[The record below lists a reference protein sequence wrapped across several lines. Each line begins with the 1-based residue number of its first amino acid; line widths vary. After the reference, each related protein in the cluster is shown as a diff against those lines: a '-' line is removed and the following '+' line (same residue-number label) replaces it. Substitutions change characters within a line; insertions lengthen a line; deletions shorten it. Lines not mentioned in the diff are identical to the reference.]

1 MKVLVVGSGGREHT
15 LVWKLAQS
23 PRMDRI
29 YCAPGNGGISKLAER
44 VDISADDMEALV
56 RFARDKGVDLTVVG
70 PEGPLAL
77 GIVDRFEEAGLRVF
91 GPRKNAAILEGSKQ
105 FTKDFLT
112 RHGIPTAAYQ
122 SFTDPEA
129 AISYIRRQGAPIV
142 VKADGLAAGKGVIVA
157 QQVDEAVAAVE
168 EIMRAKRFGA
178 AGDTVVVEACLVGEE
193 ASFMAFT
200 DGKTV
205 VPMLSSQDHKQVLDG
220 DQGPN
225 TGGMG
230 AYTPAP
236 VIQERTAEIMD
247 AIMVPTVRGMA
258 EEGRPFTGVLYA
270 GLMITTDGISVL
282 EYNVRFGDPEAQPIL
297 FRLKSDLVDIIEA
310 ILANRLHE
318 CRIEWTE
325 GASACVV
332 LSSGGYPGTYETG
345 KEISGLDVI
354 PDSDD
359 LYVFHAGTQTTNGKI
374 VTAGGRVLGVTARG
388 PNLASA
394 LGRSYDAV
402 NRIHFEGKH
411 YRTDIGQKGLERNKG

>member
-23 PRMDRI
+23 PRVDQI
-29 YCAPGNGGISKLAER
+29 YCAPGNGGISKLAEC

-56 RFARDKGVDLTVVG
+56 RFARDKGIDLIVVG

-178 AGDTVVVEACLVGEE
+178 AGDTVVVEECLVGEE

-270 GLMITTDGISVL
+270 GLMITTAGISVL

-345 KEISGLDVI
+345 KEIAGLDAL

-411 YRTDIGQKGLERNKG
+411 YRTDIGQKGLERN

>member
-56 RFARDKGVDLTVVG
+56 RFARDKGIDLTVVG

>member
-23 PRMDRI
+23 PRVDRI
-29 YCAPGNGGISKLAER
+29 YCAPGNGGISKLAEC
-44 VDISADDMEALV
+44 VDIRADDMESLV
-56 RFARDKGVDLTVVG
+56 RLARETEIDLTVVG
-70 PEGPLAL
+70 PEGPLVE
-77 GIVDRFEEAGLRVF
+77 GIVDRFEDAGLRVF

-105 FTKDFLT
+105 FTKDFLI
-112 RHGIPTAAYQ
+112 RHGIPTAAYE

-129 AISYIRRQGAPIV
+129 AMAYIRRQGAPIV

-168 EIMRAKRFGA
+168 EIMRDRRFGA

-220 DQGPN
+220 DRGPN

-236 VIQERTAEIMD
+236 VIQQRTAEIMET
-247 AIMVPTVRGMA
+247 IMVPTVRGMA
-258 EEGRPFTGVLYA
+258 DEGRPFTGVLYA
-270 GLMITTDGISVL
+270 GLMISPEGISVL

-310 ILANRLHE
+310 ILADRLQE

-332 LSSGGYPGTYETG
+332 LSSGGYPGAYETG
-345 KEISGLDVI
+345 KEITGLDAV
-354 PDSDD
+354 PESED
-359 LYVFHAGTQTTNGKI
+359 LYVFHAGTQETNGKI

-388 PNLASA
+388 PNLASV
-394 LGRSYDAV
+394 LGRTYDAV

-411 YRTDIGQKGLERNKG
+411 YRTDIGQKGLEREKE

>member
-23 PRMDRI
+23 PRVERI
-29 YCAPGNGGISKLAER
+29 YCAPGNGGISKLAEC
-44 VDISADDMEALV
+44 VDIGANDMEGLV
-56 RFARDKGVDLTVVG
+56 RFTRESGIDLTVVG
-70 PEGPLAL
+70 PEDPLVQ

-91 GPRKNAAILEGSKQ
+91 GPKKNAAILEGSKQ

-112 RHGIPTAAYQ
+112 RHGIATAAYE

-129 AISYIRRQGAPIV
+129 AIAYIRRQGAPIV

-157 QQVDEAVAAVE
+157 QQVDEAIAAVE
-168 EIMRAKRFGA
+168 QIMRAKRFGA

-220 DQGPN
+220 DRGPN

-247 AIMVPTVRGMA
+247 AIMVPTIRGMA
-258 EEGRPFTGVLYA
+258 EEGRPFSGVLYA
-270 GLMITTDGISVL
+270 GLMITGDGISVL
-282 EYNVRFGDPEAQPIL
+282 EYNVRFGDPEAQPII

-310 ILANRLHE
+310 ILENRLHE
-318 CRIEWTE
+318 CRIEWSK

-332 LSSGGYPGTYETG
+332 LASGGYPGSYETG
-345 KEISGLDVI
+345 KEITGLDAV

-359 LYVFHAGTQTTNGKI
+359 LYVFHAGTQKSGGRI
-374 VTAGGRVLGVTARG
+374 VTAGGRVVGVTARG
-388 PNLASA
+388 ADLAST
-394 LGRSYDAV
+394 LGKSYDAV

-411 YRTDIGQKGLERNKG
+411 YRTDIGQKGLQRD

>member
-15 LVWKLAQS
+15 LVWKLTQS
-23 PRMDRI
+23 PRVERI
-29 YCAPGNGGISKLAER
+29 YCAPGNGGISKLAEC
-44 VDISADDMEALV
+44 VDIGANDMEGLV
-56 RFARDKGVDLTVVG
+56 RFARESGIDLTVVG
-70 PEGPLAL
+70 PEDPLVE

-91 GPRKNAAILEGSKQ
+91 GPKKNAAILEGSKQ

-112 RHGIPTAAYQ
+112 RHGIATAAYE

-129 AISYIRRQGAPIV
+129 AIACIRRQGAPIV

-168 EIMRAKRFGA
+168 QIMRAKRFGS

-220 DQGPN
+220 DRGPN

-258 EEGRPFTGVLYA
+258 EEGRPFSGVLYA
-270 GLMITTDGISVL
+270 GLMITGDGISVL

-297 FRLKSDLVDIIEA
+297 FRLKSDLIDIIEA
-310 ILANRLHE
+310 ILENRLHE
-318 CRIEWTE
+318 CRIEWTK

-332 LSSGGYPGTYETG
+332 LASGGYPGSYETG
-345 KEISGLDVI
+345 KEITGLDAV

-359 LYVFHAGTQTTNGKI
+359 LYVFHAGTQKSGGRI
-374 VTAGGRVLGVTARG
+374 VTGGGRVLGITARG
-388 PNLASA
+388 TDLAST
-394 LGRSYDAV
+394 LGKTYDAV

-411 YRTDIGQKGLERNKG
+411 YRTDIGQKGLQRD

>member
-23 PRMDRI
+23 PRVKKI
-29 YCAPGNGGISKLAER
+29 YCAPGNGGISTLAHC

-56 RFARDKGVDLTVVG
+56 RFARETGIDLTVVG
-70 PEGPLAL
+70 PEGPLVQ

-105 FTKDFLT
+105 FTKEFLT
-112 RHGIPTAAYQ
+112 RHGIPTAAYE

-129 AISYIRRQGAPIV
+129 AMAYIRRRGAPIV

-157 QQVDEAVAAVE
+157 QREDDAIAAVE
-168 EIMRAKRFGA
+168 EIMRARRFGA
-178 AGDTVVVEACLVGEE
+178 AGDTVVVESCLVGEE

-220 DQGPN
+220 DRGPN

-247 AIMVPTVRGMA
+247 AIMIPTIQGMA
-258 EEGRPFTGVLYA
+258 AEGRPFTGVLYA
-270 GLMITTDGISVL
+270 GLMITKEGMSVL
-282 EYNVRFGDPEAQPIL
+282 EFNVRFGDPEAQPIL

-310 ILANRLHE
+310 ILADRLHE

-332 LSSGGYPGTYETG
+332 LSSGGYPGAYDTG
-345 KEISGLDVI
+345 KEITGLDAI

-359 LYVFHAGTQTTNGKI
+359 LYVFHAGTQKTDGKI

-388 PNLASA
+388 PDLASV
-394 LGRSYDAV
+394 LGRTYDAV

-411 YRTDIGQKGLERNKG
+411 YRTDIGQKGLNRGNR